1 MKGQI
6 TMAKKS
12 KVCLRSD
19 RAKEFEK
26 EFERLAYQHGA
37 WKVWQDFIDLCAIS
51 ISNVLDK
58 REGIWKE
65 REKFFLSVKDS
76 YTDEDY
82 EVFARLFALVAK
94 ALNENPEQDFLGDLY
109 MNLNFGDG
117 WKGQFFTP
125 YHVSEMMARMM
136 IGERTQNEIN
146 EKGYVSVND
155 PACGAGC
162 MLIAFA
168 QAYKAVT
175 NTSYH
180 DSVLFVGQD
189 IDPVVAKMCYIQLSM
204 LGCSGYV
211 VIGNSLTQ
219 PIVGEGVAANCSERN
234 IWFTPMYFSD
244 VWIMRRLDNN
254 TSSQN
259 GGYQK

>member
-82 EVFARLFALVAK
+82 EVFVRLFALVAK

-117 WKGQFFTP
+117 
-125 YHVSEMMARMM
+125 
-136 IGERTQNEIN
+136 
-146 EKGYVSVND
+146 
-155 PACGAGC
+155 
-162 MLIAFA
+162 
-168 QAYKAVT
+168 
-175 NTSYH
+175 
-180 DSVLFVGQD
+180 
-189 IDPVVAKMCYIQLSM
+189 
-204 LGCSGYV
+204 
-211 VIGNSLTQ
+211 
-219 PIVGEGVAANCSERN
+219 
-234 IWFTPMYFSD
+234 
-244 VWIMRRLDNN
+244 
-254 TSSQN
+254 
-259 GGYQK
+259 

>member
-12 KVCLRSD
+12 KVCFRSD

-219 PIVGEGVAANCSERN
+219 PIVGEEVAANCSERN

>member
-12 KVCLRSD
+12 KVCLHSD

-94 ALNENPEQDFLGDLY
+94 ALNENPEQDFLGNLY
-109 MNLNFGDG
+109 MSLNFGDG
-117 WKGQFFTP
+117 GVLITDNSGRFCTLTSRLLE
-125 YHVSEMMARMM
+125 Y
-136 IGERTQNEIN
+136 IGKEEILGNEL
-146 EKGYVSVND
+146 Y
-155 PACGAGC
+155 AG
-162 MLIAFA
+162 I
-168 QAYKAVT
+168 
-175 NTSYH
+175 
-180 DSVLFVGQD
+180 LFVR
-189 IDPVVAKMCYIQLSM
+189 IEKPIASLS
-204 LGCSGYV
+204 
-211 VIGNSLTQ
+211 
-219 PIVGEGVAANCSERN
+219 
-234 IWFTPMYFSD
+234 
-244 VWIMRRLDNN
+244 RL
-254 TSSQN
+254 
-259 GGYQK
+259 

>member
-189 IDPVVAKMCYIQLSM
+189 IDPVVAKMCYIQLRTY
-204 LGCSGYV
+204 LK
-211 VIGNSLTQ
+211 I
-219 PIVGEGVAANCSERN
+219 IFGEQESAYAKR
-234 IWFTPMYFSD
+234 
-244 VWIMRRLDNN
+244 
-254 TSSQN
+254 
-259 GGYQK
+259 